1 MNSRD
6 ALNAPLF
13 LMSDEERYRAEAEAR
28 WRREATRAGLT
39 PDRGVAVPQNASNGH
54 SSPVSGRCL
63 AVLKV
68 LSDGRYH
75 KTSEFLGPNV
85 GGSEGLR
92 RLRELRAKGFQ
103 IERKKIAGRSSW
115 MYRLKKGER

>member
-6 ALNAPLF
+6 ALNVPLF
-13 LMSDEERYRAEAEAR
+13 LMSDEDRYRAEAEAR
-28 WRREATRAGLT
+28 WAREATRAGLT
-39 PDRGVAVPQNASNGH
+39 PDRGVAVPQNASKGH

-75 KTSEFLGPNV
+75 KTSEFLGPDK
-85 GGSEGLR
+85 GGSEGMR
-92 RLRELRAKGFQ
+92 RLRELKTRGYV
-103 IERKKIAGRSSW
+103 IERRKINGSSQW
-115 MYRLKKGER
+115 EYRLKTEE